1 MIILMRIIHVLS
13 GVAWAGGVFMMASLV
28 EPSSRGVGPEG
39 GKFMQYLAGPGKLP
53 VYMTASGGLSVLSGL
68 YLLWLRSGGFNSE
81 WFGTG
86 QGIALS
92 VGAAAGI
99 LSAVIG
105 TIIPRQ
111 ASLEMDKI
119 GQQIQALGGP
129 PSPELL
135 AQLNVH
141 RQRLAQ
147 GGRITALLL
156 VIAVIGMSLNGYV

>member
-1 MIILMRIIHVLS
+1 MLILMRIIHVLS

-28 EPSSRGVGPEG
+28 EPSARGTGPEG

-53 VYMTASGGLSVLSGL
+53 IYMTTSGLLSVLSGL
-68 YLLWLRSGGFNSE
+68 YLMWVRSGGFNGE

-92 VGAAAGI
+92 IGATAGI

-105 TIIPRQ
+105 NIMPRK
-111 ASLEMDKI
+111 ARTEMARI
-119 GQQIQALGGP
+119 GQQIQAAGGP
-129 PSPELL
+129 PSPALL
-135 AQLNVH
+135 AELNVQ
-141 RQRLAQ
+141 RERLAQ
-147 GGRITALLL
+147 AGRITALLL